1 MRISTDGHKY
11 LGGHIGSE
19 QGKNEYVQSLLE
31 SWSNQLSDIAK
42 YEPQTLPSCLD
53 SVTDLPTISARFQI
67 FNNNCSRLTTSS
79 TLNCFLHSRTAEI
92 FPCKIVSYLRCQH
105 VWEVLA
111 YPFSRICVSWGL
123 RIPKR
128 YVRALQRRSSSRIM
142 SEKTDL
148 PSQPREYVVVM
159 RGKRDTKSSSNFC
172 DRTCRQN
179 RFAPMTLLS

>member
-11 LGGHIGSE
+11 LGGHFGSE
-19 QGKNEYVQSLLE
+19 QGKNEYIQSLLE
-31 SWSNQLSDIAK
+31 RWPTQLRVLSHMRSMSLK
-42 YEPQTLPSCLD
+42 QPTPPSCPD

-67 FNNNCSRLTTSS
+67 FNINCSRLTTSS
-79 TLNCFLHSRTAEI
+79 TLNCFLHSRPAEI
-92 FPCKIVSYLRCQH
+92 FPCKH

-111 YPFSRICVSWGL
+111 YPFYRICVPWSL

-142 SEKTDL
+142 SEKTYL
-148 PSQPREYVVVM
+148 PSQSREYVVVWLM
-159 RGKRDTKSSSNFC
+159 RGKRDTKSSSNFFDQPC
-172 DRTCRQN
+172 QQN